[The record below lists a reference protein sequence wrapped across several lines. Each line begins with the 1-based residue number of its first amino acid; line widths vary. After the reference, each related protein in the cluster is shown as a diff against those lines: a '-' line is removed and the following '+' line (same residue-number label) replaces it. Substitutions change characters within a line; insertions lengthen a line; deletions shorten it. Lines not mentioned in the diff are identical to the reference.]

1 MDGVSLHKWKTN
13 IVLVQRL
20 YTMMMTVV
28 AVLNVASEEDVYPVN
43 VSIRYN
49 ILGWLAATLCDK

>member
-1 MDGVSLHKWKTN
+1 MENKYCSCAETIYDDDDDDD
-13 IVLVQRL
+13 
-20 YTMMMTVV
+20 VV